1 MPMDW
6 NGAGFG
12 WLWMTLI
19 MVVFWGAVIWGFVY
33 LARGRRDRS
42 DRPRAGDKSAI
53 DVLEERFARG
63 DIDDKEFRD
72 RRDTLLKH

>member
-6 NGAGFG
+6 NGGGAG

-19 MVVFWGAVIWGFVY
+19 MVVFWGGVIWGFVY
-33 LARGRRDRS
+33 LARGRS
-42 DRPRAGDKSAI
+42 DRPDRPIAGDKPAI